1 MPALP
6 AEEIVSPSLR
16 RTVPFGPESPD
27 AEKASFEDRMSR
39 MATYVSPLSHVDP
52 RAQIGRDVYIG
63 PFCNVGSQVVLGD
76 NCRLESHVVLSGAT
90 SIGQR
95 NRFWPH
101 TVIGGEPQ
109 DKTYHDSNTQVQIG
123 DDNQFREGVTV
134 NRGADKEDGVT
145 RIGCRNLLM
154 SNAHV
159 AHNCHVYND
168 TILVNGVLL
177 GGHVHVQDR
186 AIVSGNT
193 VVHHF
198 STIGTLAFVS
208 GGCRVPQDIP
218 PFMLAA
224 GSDNPEI
231 KTINIVGMQRAG
243 ISRETI
249 AMVKRAH
256 RLLFRE
262 HKLLDEVRNTLG
274 EECDGVIPIELATLL
289 NFIEVQRKGRM
300 GRGREAVRNAPA
312 ANAGEA
318 QAA

>member
-1 MPALP
+1 
-6 AEEIVSPSLR
+6 
-16 RTVPFGPESPD
+16 
-27 AEKASFEDRMSR
+27 
-39 MATYVSPLSHVDP
+39 MATYVSPLAHIDP
-52 RAQIGRDVYIG
+52 RAQIGRDVYVG
-63 PFCNVGSQVVLGD
+63 PFCLIGPSARIGD
-76 NCRLESHVVLSGAT
+76 NCRLDSHVVITGHTA
-90 SIGQR
+90 IGER
-95 NRFWPH
+95 NHFWPN

-109 DKTYHDSNTQVQIG
+109 DKTYHNSQTRVEIG

-145 RIGCRNLLM
+145 RIGDRNLLM

-159 AHNCHVYND
+159 AHNCHIFSD

-208 GGCRVPQDIP
+208 GGCRVPNDIP

-249 AMVKRAH
+249 GMVKRAPPPLSRTQAAHRGPRHPRGGVRRRHSDRARHASELH
-256 RLLFRE
+256 RLPAE
-262 HKLLDEVRNTLG
+262 GQN
-274 EECDGVIPIELATLL
+274 
-289 NFIEVQRKGRM
+289 
-300 GRGREAVRNAPA
+300 GRGREQVRAQSAPA
-312 ANAGEA
+312 AETSS
-318 QAA
+318 QAAEAA

>member
-1 MPALP
+1 
-6 AEEIVSPSLR
+6 
-16 RTVPFGPESPD
+16 
-27 AEKASFEDRMSR
+27 
-39 MATYVSPLSHVDP
+39 MATYVSPLAHIDP

-63 PFCNVGSQVVLGD
+63 PFCLVGPHARIGD
-76 NCRLESHVVLSGAT
+76 NCRLDSHVVITGHT
-90 SIGQR
+90 TIGER
-95 NRFWPH
+95 NHFWPN

-109 DKTYHDSNTQVQIG
+109 DKTYHNSNTRVAIG

-145 RIGCRNLLM
+145 RIGDRNLLM

-159 AHNCHVYND
+159 AHNCHIFND

-177 GGHVHVQDR
+177 GGHVHVQDK

-208 GGCRVPQDIP
+208 GGCRVPNDIP

-249 AMVKRAH
+249 GLVKRAH

-262 HKLLDEVRNTLG
+262 HKSLDETRGLLG
-274 EECDGVIPIELATLL
+274 DECDGVIPIELATLL
-289 NFIEVQRKGRM
+289 NFIDYQRKGKM
-300 GRGREAVRNAPA
+300 GRGREQVRNQPAPA
-312 ANAGEA
+312 AAPAADAEA
-318 QAA
+318 A

>member
-1 MPALP
+1 
-6 AEEIVSPSLR
+6 
-16 RTVPFGPESPD
+16 
-27 AEKASFEDRMSR
+27 
-39 MATYVSPLSHVDP
+39 MATYVSPLAHIDP

-63 PFCNVGSQVVLGD
+63 PFCLVGPHSRIGD
-76 NCRLESHVVLSGAT
+76 NCRLDSHVVITGHT
-90 SIGQR
+90 TIGER
-95 NRFWPH
+95 NHFWPN

-109 DKTYHDSNTQVQIG
+109 DKTYHNSNTRVAIG

-145 RIGCRNLLM
+145 RIGDRNLLM

-159 AHNCHVYND
+159 AHNCHIFND

-177 GGHVHVQDR
+177 GGHVHVQDK

-208 GGCRVPQDIP
+208 GGCRVPNDIP

-249 AMVKRAH
+249 GLVKRAH

-262 HKLLDEVRNTLG
+262 HKSLDETRGLLG
-274 EECDGVIPIELATLL
+274 DECDGVIPIELATLL
-289 NFIEVQRKGRM
+289 NFIDYQRKGKM
-300 GRGREAVRNAPA
+300 GRGREQVRNQPAAAAAPA
-312 ANAGEA
+312 ADAEA
-318 QAA
+318 A

>member
-1 MPALP
+1 
-6 AEEIVSPSLR
+6 
-16 RTVPFGPESPD
+16 
-27 AEKASFEDRMSR
+27 
-39 MATYVSPLSHVDP
+39 MATYVSPLSQIDP
-52 RAQIGRDVYIG
+52 RARIGRDVYIG
-63 PFCNVGSQVVLGD
+63 PFCLVGPHAVLGD
-76 NCRLESHVVLSGAT
+76 GCRLDSHVVITGHT
-90 SIGQR
+90 TIGER
-95 NRFWPH
+95 NHFWPN

-109 DKTYHDSNTQVQIG
+109 DKTYHNSNTRVEIG

-145 RIGCRNLLM
+145 RIGHRNLLM

-159 AHNCHVYND
+159 AHNCHIFND

-177 GGHVHVQDR
+177 GGHVHVQDK

-208 GGCRVPQDIP
+208 GGCRVPNDIP

-231 KTINIVGMQRAG
+231 KTVNIVGMQRAG

-249 AMVKRAH
+249 GLVKRAH

-262 HKLLDEVRNTLG
+262 HKPLDETRGLLAD
-274 EECDGVIPIELATLL
+274 ECDGVIPIELATLL
-289 NFIEVQRKGRM
+289 NFIEYQRKGKM
-300 GRGREAVRNAPA
+300 GRGREQVRNAPA
-312 ANAGEA
+312 PAAEREA
-318 QAA
+318 A

>member
-1 MPALP
+1 
-6 AEEIVSPSLR
+6 
-16 RTVPFGPESPD
+16 
-27 AEKASFEDRMSR
+27 
-39 MATYVSPLSHVDP
+39 MATYVSPLAQIDP
-52 RAQIGRDVYIG
+52 RARIGRDVYIG
-63 PFCNVGSQVVLGD
+63 PFCLVGPHAAIGD
-76 NCRLESHVVLSGAT
+76 GCRLDSHVVIAGHT
-90 SIGQR
+90 TIGER
-95 NRFWPH
+95 NRFWPNC
-101 TVIGGEPQ
+101 VIGGEPQ
-109 DKTYHDSNTQVQIG
+109 DKTYHNSNTRVEIG

-145 RIGCRNLLM
+145 RIGDRNLLM

-159 AHNCHVYND
+159 AHNCHIFND

-177 GGHVHVQDR
+177 GGHVHVQDK

-208 GGCRVPQDIP
+208 GGCRVPHDIP

-249 AMVKRAH
+249 GLVKRAH

-262 HKLLDEVRNTLG
+262 HKPFDETRGLLA
-274 EECDGVIPIELATLL
+274 EECDGVIPIELANLL
-289 NFIEVQRKGRM
+289 NFIEYQRKGKM
-300 GRGREAVRNAPA
+300 GRGREQVRNAPA
-312 ANAGEA
+312 ASTAEKEA
-318 QAA
+318 A